1 MAHTARLSALTLALV
16 LTAALVGCG
25 GGGGTQPSIEVD
37 ATEAL
42 QQQGLLAE
50 VTTDKAAYLSGE
62 HVRAPMFIT
71 NVGTAERTVEFRSL
85 PVIGEEPPEVDPGRP
100 SWVYGDIR
108 STDDGYSVGFGV
120 DFDPGL
126 TMKIAPGEKIEAA
139 ARCCSS
145 GEAARATIGASKDP
159 ITSKTRYQRS
169 PQ

>member
-1 MAHTARLSALTLALV
+1 
-16 LTAALVGCG
+16 
-25 GGGGTQPSIEVD
+25 
-37 ATEAL
+37 
-42 QQQGLLAE
+42 
-50 VTTDKAAYLSGE
+50 
-62 HVRAPMFIT
+62 MFIT

-139 ARCCSS
+139 DKILGPVGNDGTSVKPRDCDV
-145 GEAARATIGASKDP
+145 RAYVGNLYIDG
-159 ITSKTRYQRS
+159 QRLTVNADGRGVPTAIIRRRVAVW